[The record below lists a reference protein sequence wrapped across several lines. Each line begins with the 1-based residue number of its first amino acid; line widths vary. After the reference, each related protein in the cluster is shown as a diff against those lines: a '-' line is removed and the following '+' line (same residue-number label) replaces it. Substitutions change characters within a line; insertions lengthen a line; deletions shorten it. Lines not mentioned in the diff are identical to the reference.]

1 MLLLSFSQ
9 KMLEEADEPLE
20 QFMEA
25 LVLVVVESIFVAQVF
40 ELVRELGEAIV
51 QHRII
56 IEEAIR

>member
-40 ELVRELGEAIV
+40 ELVRELV
-51 QHRII
+51 
-56 IEEAIR
+56 